1 MAAHRPASKERHHQ
15 QDAYPKRG
23 EIYLTSLDPTVG
35 SEIRK
40 TRPAHVIQNNTSNR
54 LTNTTIVAPIT
65 STVRFPLN
73 PVHALL
79 VADSTTGLS
88 VPSVALLNQIRVVDR
103 QRLVTRMGSVDSNTL
118 RQVEAAIKIS
128 LDVS

>member
-1 MAAHRPASKERHHQ
+1 MAAHRPANKQ
-15 QDAYPKRG
+15 QQQQAYPKRG
-23 EIYLTSLDPTVG
+23 EIYLTALDPTVG
-35 SEIRK
+35 SEIKK
-40 TRPAHVIQNNTSNR
+40 TRPALVIQNNTSNR

-79 VADSTTGLS
+79 VADAATGLS

-103 QRLVTRMGSVDSNTL
+103 QRLVTRMGSVDANTL
-118 RQVEAAIKIS
+118 REVDAAIKIS